1 LSIIFPQGASQ
12 PPPTPAPGST
22 DVTNAA
28 FPSALPETVA
38 QLSTDTLLARKERQL
53 QRRQSTKRIWQD
65 LVFFFAGVP
74 LSVLVTG
81 WTAGRM
87 VGVW

>member
-1 LSIIFPQGASQ
+1 MSIIFPPGVAQ
-12 PPPTPAPGST
+12 PPPTPVPGST
-22 DVTNAA
+22 DGANAA
-28 FPSALPETVA
+28 FPNVLPQTAA
-38 QLSTDTLLARKERQL
+38 QLSADTLLARKERQL